1 MGYVFFDSYQWRVMD
16 ELGWELTKLDNVNN
30 YLADSRSG
38 YGGLPDRALKLT
50 RNDSGNAMSFT
61 ISRTEHFAEGDYVLE
76 SLTDVEGRGG
86 SIKALD
92 GSKKS
97 RTPYRQGRRNSN
109 ELAVN
114 DLNDKGQQLWTMDW
128 TEGKELPIF
137 ENPDSAGWD
146 AFAKDRYEHWTY
158 RVSEPFHHKGGDIT
172 ITIAADNAYL
182 NKFNIRQVRLR
193 KIDETKNVT
202 KTEKEESQQL
212 QESVSQRN
220 KKVLNQINEIRRK
233 HRRT

>member
-1 MGYVFFDSYQWRVMD
+1 
-16 ELGWELTKLDNVNN
+16 
-30 YLADSRSG
+30 
-38 YGGLPDRALKLT
+38 
-50 RNDSGNAMSFT
+50 MSFT
-61 ISRTEHFAEGDYVLE
+61 LLRTEYFEEGDYVLE
-76 SLTDVEGRGG
+76 SLTEVEGRGG

-92 GSKKS
+92 GSKQR
-97 RTPYRQGRRNSN
+97 RTPYRRGRRKASENSN
-109 ELAVN
+109 ELAIN
-114 DLNDKGQQLWTMDW
+114 DLNDKGLQLWTMGW

-146 AFAKDRYEHWTY
+146 GFAKDRYEHWTY
-158 RVSEPFHHKGGDIT
+158 RVSKPFHHKGGDIT
-172 ITIAADNAYL
+172 ITISADNAYL

-193 KIDETKNVT
+193 KIDETRTVT

-233 HRRT
+233 HRRA